1 VNHLFGWQ
9 SPASHQADHVARAVI
24 GVAQAKD
31 QVVAALARFELLN
44 GTPALVEEGFFVRMS
59 NGRVHLSMHNSE
71 QDVLRKV
78 FGTLC
83 GTARTGLCSGS
94 SCPQPLKVASDTVLA
109 LNFDGDEICSAQ
121 LFINDQFSAEA
132 LSECQLP
139 VSVNSEVCELP
150 DVAMVDQRLRCMGQ
164 RRWMSRT
171 FSSITP
177 APILLL
183 TENAAVNSIFPME
196 QSASAP
202 QL

>member
-1 VNHLFGWQ
+1 
-9 SPASHQADHVARAVI
+9 
-24 GVAQAKD
+24 
-31 QVVAALARFELLN
+31 
-44 GTPALVEEGFFVRMS
+44 M
-59 NGRVHLSMHNSE
+59 
-71 QDVLRKV
+71 
-78 FGTLC
+78 
-83 GTARTGLCSGS
+83 
-94 SCPQPLKVASDTVLA
+94 ASDTVLA

-121 LFINDQFSAEA
+121 LFINEQFSAEA

-150 DVAMVDQRLRCMGQ
+150 DVAMLDQRLRCMGQ